1 MIGPKGIWIFEFKVA
16 GLDKSGS
23 EAPLAQIL
31 RKDYAAK
38 YRGRLTADGQALP
51 IRQIGIVFDEV
62 ARNVTSWEE
71 A

>member
-1 MIGPKGIWIFEFKVA
+1 MCCKYKAA

-38 YRGRLTADGQALP
+38 YRGRLKADGQVLP
-51 IRQIGIVFDEV
+51 IRQTGIVFDEV
-62 ARNVTSWEE
+62 ARNVTRWEE
-71 A
+71 V